1 MFSSQMIQQ
10 CNIESK
16 NSIFCDVNGLK
27 KKLKLDKK
35 EIEDNF
41 REITRVSNKFKRLSE
56 NKLSFNSRSFDDV
69 EHRYYE
75 MYSVEFDSANEK
87 LIISTIINEKRKK
100 STTEI
105 NYYDMVSMDFDEL
118 YEFIYDKCDDIHNF
132 CIGRNKKIK
141 SRADK
146 ECEEFMINNGYMKK
160 YNPDNFDV
168 IKGVRTAINNS
179 LRK

>member
-1 MFSSQMIQQ
+1 M
-10 CNIESK
+10 
-16 NSIFCDVNGLK
+16 
-27 KKLKLDKK
+27 KLKLNKK

-56 NKLSFNSRSFDDV
+56 DKFSFYSRFFENSTD
-69 EHRYYE
+69 RYYS
-75 MYSVEFDSANEK
+75 MYSVEFDDNNEK
-87 LIISTIINEKRKK
+87 LMISTIINEKRKK

-105 NYYDMVSMDFDEL
+105 NYCNIISMNFDEL
-118 YEFIYDKCDDIHNF
+118 YEFIYNKCDNIHNF

-141 SRADK
+141 SRANK
-146 ECEEFMINNGYMKK
+146 ECEEFMTNNGYMKK

-168 IKGVRTAINNS
+168 LKGVRSAINNS

>member
-1 MFSSQMIQQ
+1 MFSSQIIQQ
-10 CNIESK
+10 CNVESK
-16 NSIFCDVNGLK
+16 NDIFFNINGLK

-56 NKLSFNSRSFDDV
+56 YKFSFYDRFFDDI

-75 MYSVEFDSANEK
+75 MYSVEFNDVAEK
-87 LIISTIINEKRKK
+87 LIISTIINKKRKK

-105 NYYDMVSMDFDEL
+105 NYYDILSMDFDEL

-146 ECEEFMINNGYMKK
+146 ECEEFMINNGHMKK
-160 YNPDNFDV
+160 YNPNNFDV
-168 IKGVRTAINNS
+168 LKGVRSAINNS